1 MSEDQARYGQQ
12 SKQHALRETAE
23 CAGIDRISKWN
34 SVKITKVENGFIVSV
49 GCKTFV
55 ASTWAQVSDGLID
68 YWDDPAVAEKKYL
81 MN

>member
-1 MSEDQARYGQQ
+1 MSEDQARYE
-12 SKQHALRETAE
+12 HALSETTE

-34 SVKITKVENGFIVSV
+34 SVKIIKVENGFIVNI

-55 ASTWAQVSDGLID
+55 ARSWAQVSDGLID